1 MGGVDKDTS
10 KPARAPFVPRRAA
23 AASASAVLLDGLSWE
38 PCQAALAV
46 ASPPPF
52 LSHAQ
57 HLLLFFQIL
66 MFHPEIKGGA
76 VAPAASGEAMGTS
89 MDTGEPPAPG
99 PSGKARVV
107 GGRRPSMSNPA
118 PVVEPTGVNPF
129 EPSSALAAQA
139 MAAHRANADAKPKP
153 EGRSGHKYASPDG
166 WQVSVG
172 PPNAAR
178 DVLSSS
184 SRPPSS

>member
-1 MGGVDKDTS
+1 VSSRSCRSQPTTVS
-10 KPARAPFVPRRAA
+10 FPRA
-23 AASASAVLLDGLSWE
+23 LS
-38 PCQAALAV
+38 
-46 ASPPPF
+46 S
-52 LSHAQ
+52 S
-57 HLLLFFQIL
+57 FFQIL
-66 MFHPEIKGGA
+66 LFHPEIKGGA